1 MQIVTSESSCLPIL
15 KSWILVIFQ
24 LSSKLKRSAWICATL
39 QHVPGGP
46 KDWWEPQ
53 GGLVQKLWIYHD
65 LPPRSLGIICLWKKT
80 RWPTIL
86 TFGDGMG
93 WRAGTSMVF
102 FPPLPVQ
109 FSHRYQLVV
118 KTCQNPGAVFTLKK
132 TWDLWLLIPSNS
144 SSSFDGAWFFCS
156 CFLWSKRCSC
166 GNCRSKKHKKGSTEN
181 TGYPL
186 K

>member
-1 MQIVTSESSCLPIL
+1 MFTNTQILNPCHFPAVLQVEKISMNLRHLTARPGRSQRLVRTSRRVGS
-15 KSWILVIFQ
+15 
-24 LSSKLKRSAWICATL
+24 
-39 QHVPGGP
+39 
-46 KDWWEPQ
+46 
-53 GGLVQKLWIYHD
+53 QKLWIYHD

-80 RWPTIL
+80 WWPTIL